1 MFRLL
6 LLVWVLTVHQNAAFG
21 KPLYGDI
28 RSVLQVDF
36 SDLADPDNDLEA
48 KRNSYQAARDSQVLK
63 LSNPSSLCYFLQES
77 DTESQISCRLR
88 FTRSK
93 FNFNPF
99 GLRFGKRQEEG
110 VLASDTESVSETS
123 GQILQALLKLRPER
137 RGIQCGGPWAEN
149 C

>member
-1 MFRLL
+1 MFGLL
-6 LLVWVLTVHQNAAFG
+6 LLFLVVAADQNVALG

-28 RSVLQVDF
+28 RSILQVDL
-36 SDLADPDNDLEA
+36 SDSAEPANDLEA
-48 KRNSYQAARDSQVLK
+48 KRNPYQTARLSRVLNMA
-63 LSNPSSLCYFLQES
+63 NPSSLCYFIQES

-99 GLRFGKRQEEG
+99 GLRFGKRQEG
-110 VLASDTESVSETS
+110 ILASDTESVSQTS
-123 GQILQALLKLRPER
+123 GKGLRALLKLRPDGMMPR
-137 RGIQCGGPWAEN
+137 CGGPWAEN